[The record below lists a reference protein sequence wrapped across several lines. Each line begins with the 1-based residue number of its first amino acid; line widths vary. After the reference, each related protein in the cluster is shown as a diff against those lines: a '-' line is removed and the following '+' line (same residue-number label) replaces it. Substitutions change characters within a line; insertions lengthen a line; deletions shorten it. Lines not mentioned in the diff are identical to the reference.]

1 MKILVADDHT
11 IVRRGIKEI
20 ITEEFP
26 DATIIEASDSKELLA
41 FAREGDAD
49 LIVTDLIMPGKNAIE
64 VLKDLRAAE
73 ITTPVIVLSMH
84 PAEQYA
90 VRVLK
95 AGGSAYLTKET
106 APEELVKAIRMIQ
119 SGKKYI
125 NELVSDLLVK
135 QIKYTDEKQPH
146 ERLSDREFTVF
157 KMIASGKTTGEISR
171 ELNLGIPTVSTYRIR
186 ILEKFGLKNNAEIMR
201 YALEK
206 GLA

>member
-26 DATIIEASDSKELLA
+26 DATIIEASDSRALLA
-41 FAREGDAD
+41 YAREGDAD
-49 LIVTDLIMPGKNAIE
+49 LIVTDLSMPGKNAIE

-125 NELVSDLLVK
+125 NETVSDLLVK
-135 QIKYTDEKQPH
+135 QIKHTDDKQPH

-157 KMIASGKTTGEISR
+157 KMIASGKTTGEIAR

-186 ILEKFGLKNNAEIMR
+186 IMEKFGLKNNAEIMR

>member
-11 IVRRGIKEI
+11 IVRRGIREI

-26 DATIIEASDSKELLA
+26 QATIIEASDSRALLA
-41 FAREGDAD
+41 LAREGDAD

-64 VLKDLRAAE
+64 VIKDLRAAE

-84 PAEQYA
+84 PEEQYA

-125 NELVSDLLVK
+125 NESVSDLLVK
-135 QIKYTDEKQPH
+135 QIKHTSDKQPH

-157 KMIASGKTTGEISR
+157 KMIASGKTTGEIAR

>member
-11 IVRRGIKEI
+11 IVRRGIREI

-26 DATIIEASDSKELLA
+26 QAAIIEASDSRELLA
-41 FAREGDAD
+41 LAREGDAD

-64 VLKDLRAAE
+64 VIKDLRAAE

-84 PAEQYA
+84 PEEQYA

-125 NELVSDLLVK
+125 NESVSDLLVK
-135 QIKYTDEKQPH
+135 QIKHTSDKQPH

-157 KMIASGKTTGEISR
+157 KMIASGKTTGEIAR

>member
-41 FAREGDAD
+41 YAREGNTD

-135 QIKYTDEKQPH
+135 QIKYTDDKQPH

>member
-11 IVRRGIKEI
+11 IVRRGIREI

-26 DATIIEASDSKELLA
+26 QATIIEASDSRALLA
-41 FAREGDAD
+41 LAREGDAD

-64 VLKDLRAAE
+64 VIKDLRAAE

-84 PAEQYA
+84 PEEQYA

-119 SGKKYI
+119 SGKKYT
-125 NELVSDLLVK
+125 NESVSDLLVK
-135 QIKYTDEKQPH
+135 QIKHTSDKQPH

-157 KMIASGKTTGEISR
+157 KMIASGKTTGEIAR